1 MKRPF
6 GSNNGAEVAPGAMRT
21 LVGAAGSRVA
31 LDPRSAPLGVD
42 ANAAHRRQV
51 DHQPVLR
58 NVR

>member
-1 MKRPF
+1 
-6 GSNNGAEVAPGAMRT
+6 
-21 LVGAAGSRVA
+21 VGAAGSRVA

-51 DHQPVLR
+51 DHHPVLR